1 MAKVNKN
8 FNKKAKGS
16 SITKVG
22 KKVVKKAQTSNRT
35 KKTNKTASVKSQSPL
50 HRVVHPIKTT
60 DINKLNI
67 GNCTC
72 IIEDSF
78 GRTRKSNGYVD
89 KIPYSQNATKEMK
102 EKLGENLIYVIHY
115 NDEKIKQYIQPEL
128 QKFKTTK
135 R

>member
-1 MAKVNKN
+1 MTKLNKT

-16 SITKVG
+16 SVTKVG
-22 KKVVKKAQTSNRT
+22 KKVVKKART
-35 KKTNKTASVKSQSPL
+35 NSKIKKTNKTTSIKSQSPL